1 MQFQY
6 EGETYDVRFNHGYVE
21 NKLLSGI
28 WVRET
33 TCTFS
38 VVDPTVSIVDGRY
51 QPVSLGIA
59 TTHVRD
65 RFVKKIGRRISLR
78 KAIDNFMK
86 LYVEKKYAHGSMAN
100 KKIRKRIW
108 ASYFFECEM
117 STHVVNKKEAKKE
130 RENERELGDV
140 MVKAAAIA
148 WE

>member
-1 MQFQY
+1 MRFQY

-21 NKLLSGI
+21 NRLLSGI

-38 VVDPTVSIVDGRY
+38 VIDPTVSVENGRY
-51 QPVSLGIA
+51 SPVSFGIA

-65 RFVKKIGRRISLR
+65 QFCKKTGRRISLR

-108 ASYFFECEM
+108 ASYFDECEKK
-117 STHVVNKKEAKKE
+117 TNTVNKKEMKKDRE
-130 RENERELGDV
+130 RRALVETNSQN
-140 MVKAAAIA
+140 
-148 WE
+148 W